1 MSDEDEQRRYDEL
14 VARCYECVLDPAMW
28 PTLLEQLALATDFQ
42 LGTLLLWDGPGD
54 DPQATAFNHRQEF
67 HLPNGLGDLF
77 CVKLL
82 EQSGAGIYLSLLT
95 AADAPVPA
103 SPQTR
108 LLLRLTPHLLLAA
121 RLASRLDGMAVELAR
136 RDLLLE
142 QHATPLWLLDDDG
155 HVLYSNGAAARL
167 MALNHFALQ
176 QRGGRLQSRRGDS
189 RLQAMLRRAGGKDG
203 ARRSGWLSLAGSQQQ
218 GLLVSPL
225 RADAPG
231 NGLLQKPLVLLA
243 LLERRAQPQ
252 LLAELFQFTPAEQR
266 LAELLCEGLPPK
278 ECAER
283 LDTSINTVRTQL
295 RALFRKTG
303 TERQAELVRLLTRL
317 QQH

>member
-14 VARCYECVLDPAMW
+14 VARCYECVLDRSAWPA
-28 PTLLEQLALATDFQ
+28 LLEQLAVATDFQ
-42 LGTLLLWDGPGD
+42 LGT
-54 DPQATAFNHRQEF
+54 
-67 HLPNGLGDLF
+67 GLGDLF

-82 EQSGAGIYLSLLT
+82 EQSGAGIYLPLLT
-95 AADAPVPA
+95 TADAPVLA
-103 SPQTR
+103 GTQSSLRQ
-108 LLLRLTPHLLLAA
+108 RLTPHLRMAA

-142 QHATPLWLLDDDG
+142 QHSTPLWLLDDDG
-155 HVLYSNGAAARL
+155 HVLYCNRAAVQL
-167 MALNHFALQ
+167 MALNHFVL
-176 QRGGRLQSRRGDS
+176 RERCGRLQSRRGDG

-203 ARRSGWLSLAGSQQQ
+203 ARRSGWLPLAGSQQQ
-218 GLLVSPL
+218 GLLISPL

-231 NGLLQKPLVLLA
+231 NGLLEKPLVLLA

-252 LLAELFQFTPAEQR
+252 LLAELFQLTPAEQR